1 MEYSNNILFDKIKI
15 VNNKEFNN
23 DFTLSNINKKKIKR
37 IHSTEINN
45 FPFINNINNDFDNK
59 DYINSSFEK
68 KKIIHRIGIFD
79 KTIKIK
85 KRKLKF
91 IF

>member
-45 FPFINNINNDFDNK
+45 FPFINNINNNFDNK

-85 KRKLKF
+85 KRKLKS

>member
-85 KRKLKF
+85 KRKLKS

>member
-45 FPFINNINNDFDNK
+45 FPFINFNYDFDNK

-85 KRKLKF
+85 KRKLQS